1 MDYYNTERLH
11 SAIGYIAPK
20 DKLDGRAEAI
30 WAERD
35 RKLAEARERR
45 RVMRRQQRDRQKI
58 EGKELTFRKEGKTIS
73 LAGQTEAGSAGAQ
86 PARDSRLGL
95 RQPVESGA
103 PYADDFP
110 GSQPHPTGWRSSPMP
125 QKIHAT
131 NTAKRPIVGQDIRLA
146 QHPECPIHAEPL
158 QDQSVGR
165 ETGSAGE
172 AGKTPFITYS
182 GNSPNQN

>member
-86 PARDSRLGL
+86 PARDSRLGCGRKTAGGTTDERCSPARL
-95 RQPVESGA
+95 SPFSHFPHALENSNVPKATDPLKPEDHCSNSG
-103 PYADDFP
+103 
-110 GSQPHPTGWRSSPMP
+110 
-125 QKIHAT
+125 
-131 NTAKRPIVGQDIRLA
+131 
-146 QHPECPIHAEPL
+146 
-158 QDQSVGR
+158 
-165 ETGSAGE
+165 
-172 AGKTPFITYS
+172 
-182 GNSPNQN
+182 